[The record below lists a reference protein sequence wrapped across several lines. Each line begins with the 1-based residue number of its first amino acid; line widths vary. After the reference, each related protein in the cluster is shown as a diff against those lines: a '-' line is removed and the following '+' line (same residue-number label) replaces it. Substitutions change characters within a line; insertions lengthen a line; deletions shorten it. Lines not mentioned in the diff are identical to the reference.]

1 MAVRRATLTALKVL
15 MFAAIAVLIAVLPR
29 FMGEFRLSQF
39 TFVAIYFISLLGLNI
54 LAASATTG
62 RSRSAT
68 ARSWGSAR
76 TSARC

>member
-1 MAVRRATLTALKVL
+1 

-54 LAASATTG
+54 LTG
-62 RSRSAT
+62 YNGQISLRPRRAFMGIGAYVGAMLTLGRPGLEGCS
-68 ARSWGSAR
+68 
-76 TSARC
+76 